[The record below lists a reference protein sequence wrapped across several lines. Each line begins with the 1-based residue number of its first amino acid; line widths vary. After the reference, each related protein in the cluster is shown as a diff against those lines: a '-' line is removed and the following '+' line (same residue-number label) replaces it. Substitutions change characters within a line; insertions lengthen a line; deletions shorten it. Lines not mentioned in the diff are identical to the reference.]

1 MTNERLRVALD
12 SAGLT
17 IEAAARATGV
27 DPKTVQRWL
36 TGRIP
41 HPRHRWAIAARVE
54 EDEEFLWPD
63 ARRSGPSNDGATAEI
78 VAAYAYR
85 SDLDTRRW
93 WDLLVRAER
102 QIDLLGYTLYF
113 LPQQHP
119 NLADLLGE
127 KAKKGCRIRIGLAD
141 PSSPNVQARDE
152 EEHHA
157 ITLVARI
164 QSTLEWLEPVLQ
176 FNEIDARF
184 QDAPLYSSIFRFDDQ
199 MLVTPHLF
207 ATPGHSAPLLHLR
220 RLGPNGLFSRF
231 AAHFEGIWADT
242 RPIREDR
249 RRTPAGR
256 AAEQP
261 GDAHGSR

>member
-12 SAGLT
+12 RAGLT
-17 IEAAARATGV
+17 NEAAARLAGV

-36 TGRIP
+36 GGRIP
-41 HPRHRWAIAARVE
+41 HPRHRWAVAARVE
-54 EDEEFLWPD
+54 EDEDFLWPA
-63 ARRSGPSNDGATAEI
+63 ARRSEPGNDGATAEI

-85 SDLDTRRW
+85 SDFDTRRW
-93 WDLLVRAER
+93 WDLFVRAER

-119 NLADLLGE
+119 NLADLLRK

-141 PSSPNVQARDE
+141 PTSLHVRARDE
-152 EEHHA
+152 EEHQA

-176 FNEIDARF
+176 HDEIDARF
-184 QDAPLYSSIFRFDDQ
+184 QDVPLYSSIFRFDDQ

-207 ATPGHSAPLLHLR
+207 ATPGHSAPLLHLK
-220 RLGPNGLFSRF
+220 RLGPNGMFSRF
-231 AAHFEGIWADT
+231 AAHFEGVWADT
-242 RPIREDR
+242 RPIGEDR
-249 RRTPAGR
+249 GRTPLRSG
-256 AAEQP
+256 
-261 GDAHGSR
+261 G

>member
-12 SAGLT
+12 RAGLT
-17 IEAAARATGV
+17 VESAARTADV

-36 TGRIP
+36 AGRVP
-41 HPRHRWAIAARVE
+41 HPRHRWALAAQVE
-54 EDEEFLWPD
+54 EDEEFLWPT
-63 ARRSGPSNDGATAEI
+63 ARRSPPSDDGATPEI

-85 SDLDTRRW
+85 SDFDTRRW
-93 WDLLVRAER
+93 WDLFVRAEH

-113 LPQQHP
+113 LPQQHRD
-119 NLADLLGE
+119 LADLLCR

-141 PSSPNVQARDE
+141 PASPNVQARDE
-152 EEHHA
+152 EEGQA

-176 FNEIDARF
+176 FDEIDARF

-207 ATPGHSAPLLHLR
+207 ATPGHSAPLLHLK

-242 RPIREDR
+242 RPIGEDR
-249 RRTPAGR
+249 RRTPLRSG
-256 AAEQP
+256 
-261 GDAHGSR
+261 G

>member
-12 SAGLT
+12 RAGLSN
-17 IEAAARATGV
+17 EAVARATGV

-36 TGRIP
+36 AGRVP
-41 HPRHRWAIAARVE
+41 HPRHRWAIAAQVE
-54 EDEEFLWPD
+54 EDEDFLWPA
-63 ARRSGPSNDGATAEI
+63 ARRSSPSDDAATAEI

-85 SDLDTRRW
+85 SELDTRRW
-93 WDLLVRAER
+93 WDLFVRADR

-119 NLADLLGE
+119 TLADLLRK

-141 PSSPNVQARDE
+141 PTSANVQARDVE
-152 EEHHA
+152 EQQA

-164 QSTLEWLEPVLQ
+164 QSTLAWLEPVLP
-176 FNEIDARF
+176 FDEIDARY

-207 ATPGHSAPLLHLR
+207 ATPGHSAPMLHLK

-231 AAHFEGIWADT
+231 AAHFEGIWADS
-242 RPIREDR
+242 RPIGEDR
-249 RRTPAGR
+249 TRTPLRSG
-256 AAEQP
+256 
-261 GDAHGSR
+261 G